1 MKRILT
7 LCMLCLMCLGVSWAA
22 KVDFKVTGV
31 QSGDKATV
39 SIGSDAYLATL
50 EVAADGSYAFDNV
63 PAGKMF
69 LKIEASGYNLP
80 QALTVIVNA
89 DGSLTPDVPQ
99 TLAITKMETDPDS
112 WTHSWQEDG
121 SLSGYTTTAYIN
133 KRPEVEFLGKKIV
146 PADVP
151 SVGMLYSNYHIIL
164 SDEGKKWTQEYAYRL
179 YETLKTIPY
188 NIGEGYAKFILT
200 EDKIDDD
207 IKIETSGNDR
217 IVTIGEDA
225 FYYANPF
232 LVNLDGVRGRFFSKR
247 LHHALINYA
256 TNYGEDEGQ
265 VNQILTQRYGC
276 TMEVP
281 DYEALTAGTTNEDAA
296 CFQKFFPTERVSII
310 NMLEEL
316 PDGFHKTP
324 HLNYLVRRLNGHKH
338 PLYPEAAAVSWCQD
352 NGYIEFMESSFG
364 GNNQSFTTLRLI
376 LHEKTHF
383 LWAFTFSD
391 EIKNDWIKVGGW
403 YQDPN
408 KAGDDADKWSTT
420 KDVEFVTQYAHGKNP
435 NEDMAESV
443 AYYIKDPDKLRSRA
457 LEKYEFIRDRI
468 MSGTRYI
475 SKIPD
480 HFTFEVLNLNPD
492 YDYPGKIKRL
502 DVKVTGKPEEDKVVS
517 VEIEL
522 NHIDGMDDGASSAFT
537 RISSPHFK
545 DTEGHDQSQYYDL
558 CLSPVDGNNHI
569 LRGEI
574 TFSKYSKMGY
584 WTAGDIT
591 INDLQG
597 NQRFEGRNDCV
608 WNMYLGNPLEDL
620 ETPTYESGS
629 LNYLVTDTIIEGHHV
644 QKLNVRFKVKD
655 NVGVETGVLRLAKGG
670 DTYSFGDK
678 WGDYDKKTQ
687 TLSIDYLIT
696 EYFPTADYYVESFDV
711 ADSAGNFR
719 SVWFSDSP
727 TQEKRKSIH
736 IVTENPD
743 TEAPTLDLNRIS
755 VYAEPTHPEAPD
767 GETKV
772 TINYYARDD
781 KAGYDIGYYTLLDP
795 QGIGH
800 SEYHYIPGRGSM
812 FFDGDPT
819 VWTRY
824 TINCI
829 LPKGSAPGIWG
840 LASLDLKDK
849 ALNHR
854 TYNFVE
860 TLIFEPDDNMDG
872 YILFSDIK
880 DNELTLKMTKTEG
893 NGYSYG
899 YRIINE
905 DTGEEISGKMDEQT
919 TGKARMSR
927 ASSDASVMEAD
938 YSAVIDVS
946 SLSDGSCIAIVQ
958 VKDAEDKA
966 VAVRNVRFLKG
977 SATSI
982 NHIES
987 GEYNR
992 LSPIFDLQ
1000 GRKVSTPAKGVYLQ
1014 NGRKFVVK

>member
-89 DGSLTPDVPQ
+89 DGSLTPEVPQ
-99 TLAITKMETDPDS
+99 TLAITKMEADPDS

-164 SDEGKKWTQEYAYRL
+164 SDEDKKWTQEYAYRL

-247 LHHALINYA
+247 LHHALVNYA

-338 PLYPEAAAVSWCQD
+338 PIYPEAAAVSWCVD
-352 NGYIEFMESSFG
+352 NGYIEFMENSFG
-364 GNNQSFTTLRLI
+364 GNNQNFGTLRLI

-383 LWAFTFSD
+383 LWAFSFSD
-391 EIKNDWIKVGGW
+391 EIKNDWIKIGGW

-408 KAGDDADKWSTT
+408 AGSGWATT
-420 KDVEFVTQYAHGKNP
+420 KDVEFVTQYAHGINP

-475 SKIPD
+475 FKIPD
-480 HFTFEVLNLNPD
+480 HLTFEVLNLNPD
-492 YDYPGKIKRL
+492 YNYPGKIKRL
-502 DVKVTGKPEEDKVVS
+502 DVKVEGAPEEDKKVT

-522 NHIDGMDDGASSAFT
+522 NHMDGFQDGASSALT
-537 RISSPHFK
+537 RMSSPIVLNEK
-545 DTEGHDQSQYYDL
+545 GQRVGTYVDL
-558 CLSPVDGNNHI
+558 RLSPVDENGYV
-569 LRGEI
+569 LRGEVTI
-574 TFSKYSKMGY
+574 GKYYKGGY
-584 WTAGDIT
+584 WT
-591 INDLQG
+591 INDISVNDIQG
-597 NQRFEGRNDCV
+597 NQRFEGRNDVV
-608 WNMYLGNPLEDL
+608 WNMYVNNPLEDL
-620 ETPTYESGS
+620 ELPTYESGS
-629 LNYLVTDTIIEGHHV
+629 IKYEVKDAEQEGHKIKNLIV
-644 QKLNVRFKVKD
+644 TFKCDDNIGIKQVYVGFNVLNMTKYTMAAWGTWDKS
-655 NVGVETGVLRLAKGG
+655 TKTARLEIPI
-670 DTYSFGDK
+670 TEFYPC
-678 WGDYDKKTQ
+678 GDY
-687 TLSIDYLIT
+687 
-696 EYFPTADYYVESFDV
+696 FVESISLTDEANLAPMWYFCGGEHDEPIV
-711 ADSAGNFR
+711 
-719 SVWFSDSP
+719 SV
-727 TQEKRKSIH
+727 H
-736 IVTENPD
+736 IDTANPD
-743 TEAPTLDLNRIS
+743 SEAPTVDLNRIS

-800 SEYHYIPGRGSM
+800 SEYHYISGRGSM